1 MVINEIWVMFFFV
14 IANYYDKWPNI
25 YIHTHTYKHIDDEKR
40 AETKEWTKIRR
51 GLSKPYQSESAITC
65 EIEQ

>member
-1 MVINEIWVMFFFV
+1 M
-14 IANYYDKWPNI
+14 AKYI
-25 YIHTHTYKHIDDEKR
+25 YTYTHTYKHIDDEKR